1 MDVMPSLRSPS
12 QALYFQVDH
21 FESKYLSWCS
31 SLQKCY
37 DRTSFLLKTLYQ
49 SSLSQLLSSP
59 KSRLDSLLPL
69 FDVNRSSA
77 LILEQQEH
85 LVEGGSKEMT
95 PFPFLPPLL
104 FQSSNLSLAELSLIP
119 FSYLLSQCENL
130 LDSQTQLNTLVS
142 FFLCK
147 PYNLILQAPT
157 PHLIRFSLLF

>member
-1 MDVMPSLRSPS
+1 MPSLGSPS
-12 QALYFQVDH
+12 QALYFQVDRSV
-21 FESKYLSWCS
+21 SKYLSLYS

-69 FDVNRSSA
+69 FDANRSST

-85 LVEGGSKEMT
+85 LVEGGSKEKT

-104 FQSSNLSLAELSLIP
+104 FHPEVLPPLQKLQNPNKNRYLA
-119 FSYLLSQCENL
+119 
-130 LDSQTQLNTLVS
+130 V
-142 FFLCK
+142 FLCTIK
-147 PYNLILQAPT
+147 SKEP
-157 PHLIRFSLLF
+157 